1 MLIKSLT
8 GLALASAAG
17 LFFSLSAEANP
28 RFTVENSSDEKIK
41 IFIYNGGDQTCTAAA
56 KTKKLSP
63 GKTETYGCT
72 GNGKG
77 RCKVRFFS
85 QVDGEFCK
93 SERNTCSGKAIKVD
107 GGSTTKISWI
117 GHTFVCEI
125 DED

>member
-28 RFTVENSSDEKIK
+28 RFTVENNSDEKIK

-56 KTKKLSP
+56 KTKKVSP
-63 GKTETYGCT
+63 GKTESYGCT

-85 QVDGEFCK
+85 ETGEICK
-93 SERNTCSGKAIKVD
+93 SERNTCSGKAIKID
-107 GGSTTKISWI
+107 GGATAKITRE
-117 GHTFVCEI
+117 GPFVCDI
-125 DED
+125 D